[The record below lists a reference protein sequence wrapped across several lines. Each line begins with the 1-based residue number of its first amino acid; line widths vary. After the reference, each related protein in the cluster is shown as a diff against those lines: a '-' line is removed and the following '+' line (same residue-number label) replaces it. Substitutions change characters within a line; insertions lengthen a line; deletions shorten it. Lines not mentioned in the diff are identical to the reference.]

1 MKTILKAVAVA
12 VSLALITAAAPTK
25 SYAGDDEWAT
35 VGKVLTGVA
44 AVGLIAILASQAD
57 GHTSVHA
64 SYGAPPPPPP
74 RCEPPRQWMPGHYE
88 CRREPVCQ
96 PAHWDTV
103 VDPVQYSW
111 VRHGWRREYVMIKP
125 ECERRIW
132 VPERTEWQETKIWV
146 PGHFEAGTYA
156 YNR

>member
-1 MKTILKAVAVA
+1 MKTILKVVAVA
-12 VSLALITAAAPTK
+12 ASLALITAAVPTK

-35 VGKVLTGVA
+35 AGKVLTGVA

-64 SYGAPPPPPP
+64 SYGAPPP
-74 RCEPPRQWMPGHYE
+74 RQWIPGHYE
-88 CRREPVCQ
+88 CRRERVCH

-103 VDPVQYSW
+103 VDPAQYGW
-111 VRHGWRREYVMIKP
+111 VRHGCRWEYVMVKP
-125 ECERRIW
+125 ECVRRIW
-132 VPERTEWQETKIWV
+132 VPERTEWREAKVWV
-146 PGHFEAGTYA
+146 PGHFEVGTYA